1 MTDAHPMTGP
11 PDRSIVLKLPLSRDA
26 LASLRAGDEVVLSGP
41 VFTARDATH
50 ARLLAALGD
59 TGELPFGLVGQTLF
73 YAGPTPPTAGRPA
86 GAVGPTTAKRM
97 DSVTPQLL
105 AAGIVATIGKGAR
118 SPEVRDACAAYGAVY
133 FAAVG
138 GAAALL
144 ATRVM
149 AVETIAWPELGTE
162 ALVRM
167 TLDRFPVFVAIDTRG
182 HDLYADAPAQWRAFA
197 SLGEGEV
204 AR

>member
-1 MTDAHPMTGP
+1 M
-11 PDRSIVLKLPLSRDA
+11 PDPIELRLPVTRAQLAELS
-26 LASLRAGDEVVLSGP
+26 AGDEVLLSGP

-50 ARLLAALGD
+50 ARLLEALEA
-59 TGELPFGLVGQTLF
+59 TGGLPHGLTGQTLF
-73 YAGPTPPTAGRPA
+73 YAGPTPTAAGRPV

-97 DSVTPQLL
+97 DTSTPALL

-118 SPEVRDACAAYGAVY
+118 SEDVRRACVETGSVY

-144 ATRVM
+144 ATFVRDMQPV
-149 AVETIAWPELGTE
+149 AWPELGTE

-167 TLDRFPVFVAIDTRG
+167 ELDRFPVFVAIDTRG
-182 HDLYADAPAQWRAFA
+182 GDLYSEAPAAWRDEAT
-197 SLGEGEV
+197 
-204 AR
+204 RR